1 MTINNEDKRS
11 RHLTLT
17 VAGRALV
24 KAHPVRRETHAA
36 MSGLGKSRPNELRSD
51 LRAVLTFQKTHQ
63 PAAQPAR
70 IDDANRTGLAAALV
84 RPLHANL

>member
-36 MSGLGKSRPNELRSD
+36 MSGLGKSRPDELRSD
-51 LRAVLTFQKTHQ
+51 LRALS
-63 PAAQPAR
+63 
-70 IDDANRTGLAAALV
+70 
-84 RPLHANL
+84 